1 MKKHFGVTAY
11 LRMFLSFFDLFN
23 YIPRIVHKLR
33 GFIEWR
39 ATGLFPERVFLSGC
53 LFLVADV
60 YVGHRLK

>member
-1 MKKHFGVTAY
+1 
-11 LRMFLSFFDLFN
+11 MFLSFFDLFY